1 VTELASLARVTWS
14 VALVRQL
21 VVSVSSDETERR
33 ARSARLTVCVGKGVG
48 SLGSG
53 IWGGL
58 TGKGGKEEEAEE

>member
-1 VTELASLARVTWS
+1 

-33 ARSARLTVCVGKGVG
+33 ARSARLTICVGKGVG